1 MNTLITV
8 TVQKTREN
16 EGIGASLWQIVWMF
30 LVQGMVVGN
39 RRHVLRTRAR
49 DDADSLSER
58 VPSVARKHARYRSF
72 PRQICQFSQIPAEVI
87 PGDVAKL
94 SIIAFIIC
102 SLAALIPAISGRTLR
117 SGHGAALRVTT
128 GRYDARI
135 SERRISTLRRRDNRR
150 SRPARYRSHRPPS
163 APPICCC
170 PGNNRNRR
178 AGYRL

>member
-1 MNTLITV
+1 MKASARASGRSCGCFSCKEWWSAIVGTFSGLAREMMLIRYRNEFSQWLANTL
-8 TVQKTREN
+8 
-16 EGIGASLWQIVWMF
+16 GIEVFA
-30 LVQGMVVGN
+30 
-39 RRHVLRTRAR
+39 
-49 DDADSLSER
+49 
-58 VPSVARKHARYRSF
+58 
-72 PRQICQFSQIPAEVI
+72 RQICQFSQIPAEVI
-87 PGDVAKL
+87 PGDVAKI